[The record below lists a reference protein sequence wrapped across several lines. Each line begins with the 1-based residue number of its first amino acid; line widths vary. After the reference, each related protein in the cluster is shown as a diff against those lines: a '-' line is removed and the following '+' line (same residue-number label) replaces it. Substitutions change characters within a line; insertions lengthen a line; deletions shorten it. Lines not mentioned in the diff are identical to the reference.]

1 MEVMHREY
9 SYASTSGLCNI
20 YAQSWT
26 PSFPRKVKAIFQI
39 THGMAEHS
47 NRYENF
53 GTFLAENGIAVFIND
68 HIGHG
73 KSVSDEKELGYFGE
87 EKDSW
92 KFMVEDAKLLT
103 DIAVKEYPDTPIVFF
118 GHSMGSFVARSYTA
132 KYGDALSGAI
142 FCGTSGTNPAAGLAV
157 MIAEF
162 VAKRKGSHYRS
173 DFIDSLAFGSYNK
186 KFKNAITKF
195 DWLSRDGK
203 EVEKYIN
210 DDLCGFV
217 FTANGY
223 RDLFSLLRSVSSSAW
238 YHAVPQ
244 SLPILIIS
252 GSMDPVGE
260 YGNGVRQV
268 FQDLKK
274 TVHDVKI
281 KLYSD
286 ARHEILNE
294 TNRSEVY
301 NDILTWINNNAV
313 KTFDE

>member
-1 MEVMHREY
+1 MEIIHREY
-9 SYASTSGLCNI
+9 SYESSSGLSDI
-20 YAQSWT
+20 YAQSWA
-26 PSFPRKVKAIFQI
+26 PSSSNAVKVIFQI
-39 THGMAEHS
+39 AHGMAEHS
-47 NRYENF
+47 NRYEDF
-53 GTFLAENGIAVFIND
+53 GRFLAEKGFAVFIND
-68 HIGHG
+68 HLGHG

-87 EKDSW
+87 EKDGW
-92 KFMVEDAKLLT
+92 QFMVDDVKRLT
-103 DIAVKEYPDTPIVFF
+103 DIAVKEYPNRPVVLF

-132 KYGDALSGAI
+132 KYGDALSGAV

-162 VAKRKGSHYRS
+162 IAKRKGSHYRS

-195 DWLSRDGK
+195 DWLTRDSK

-223 RDLFSLLRSVSSSAW
+223 RDLFSLLRSVSSSVW
-238 YHAVPQ
+238 YHDVPQ
-244 SLPILIIS
+244 LLPILIIS
-252 GSMDPVGE
+252 GEMDPVGE

-268 FQDLKK
+268 YRDLKK
-274 TVHDVKI
+274 TAHDVKI

-294 TNRSEVY
+294 TNRAEVY
-301 NDILTWINNNAV
+301 NDILEWISKNAV